1 MLKACS
7 RGHVYLMN
15 IIDLASSV
23 SSGVCTDLVLAPEEI
38 TQGGFRPREDVLVS

>member
-1 MLKACS
+1 
-7 RGHVYLMN
+7 MN

-38 TQGGFRPREDVLVS
+38 AQGGFRPREDVLVS